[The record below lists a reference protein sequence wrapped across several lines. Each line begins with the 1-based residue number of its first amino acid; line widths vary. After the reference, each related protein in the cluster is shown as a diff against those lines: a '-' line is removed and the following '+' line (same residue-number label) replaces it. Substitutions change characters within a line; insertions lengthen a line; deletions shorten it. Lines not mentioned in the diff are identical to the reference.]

1 MNLSE
6 EQLDSIIDRA
16 LAEDISG
23 GDITSEALL
32 PPGLQGKAVIR
43 VKARGVL
50 AGGEVAKR
58 VFLQVDPS
66 LKIEIIIKD
75 GARVKPGDI
84 LATISGTVMSI
95 LKAERVALN
104 FLQRL
109 SGIATETAQFVARAQ
124 GLPVTILD
132 TRKTTPGL
140 RLLEKYAV
148 RTGGGQNHRLDLSD
162 GILIKDTH
170 LAALRA
176 LGMDLPGIITR
187 AKHNAPHHL
196 KVEIEVST
204 VEEAVEAAA
213 AGADI
218 IMLDNMSPEEMRR
231 AASLTPAGV
240 KLEASG
246 GITLKNIGAAARSG
260 VDFISIG
267 ALTHSPRALDMSL
280 TIQ

>member
-43 VKARGVL
+43 VKAKGVL

-58 VFLQVDPS
+58 VFLRVDPS

-75 GARVKPGDI
+75 GARVKPGDM
-84 LATISGTVMSI
+84 LAAISGTVMSI
-95 LKAERVALN
+95 FKAERVALN

-109 SGIATETAQFVARAQ
+109 SGIATETARFVARAQ

-187 AKHNAPHHL
+187 AKRNAPHHL

-204 VEEAVEAAA
+204 VEEAVDAAA

-231 AASLTPAGV
+231 AASLAPAGV
-240 KLEASG
+240 KFEASG

-267 ALTHSPRALDMSL
+267 ALTHSPRALDISL